1 MFLWQVTCYCGTP
14 TEKASE
20 FLDHRLKPVMQ
31 NGWSYIKDSRDFLE
45 KIGNMVTAG
54 VVGLY
59 PNIPH
64 KSGLKTLGNMLE
76 ASVKISLK

>member
-1 MFLWQVTCYCGTP
+1 
-14 TEKASE
+14 
-20 FLDHRLKPVMQ
+20 MQ
-31 NGWSYIKDSRDFLE
+31 NGWSYTKDSRDFLE

>member
-1 MFLWQVTCYCGTP
+1 MFLWQVTCYRGTP

-20 FLDHRLKPVMQ
+20 FLDHHLKPVMQ

-54 VVGLY
+54 AVGLY